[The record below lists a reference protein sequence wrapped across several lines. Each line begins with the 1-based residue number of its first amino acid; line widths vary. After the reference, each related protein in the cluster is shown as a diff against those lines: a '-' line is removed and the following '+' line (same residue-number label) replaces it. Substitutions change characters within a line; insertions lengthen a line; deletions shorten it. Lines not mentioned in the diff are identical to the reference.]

1 MEPQRAACVGWRV
14 WVQGQVGQS
23 LAQDSQHAHLLPLG
37 SKGDA
42 VVETRPLAREV
53 VVLTENVRSPSQD
66 AQDTQ

>member
-1 MEPQRAACVGWRV
+1 MGPGPGGSVTGPGQPACP
-14 WVQGQVGQS
+14 
-23 LAQDSQHAHLLPLG
+23 LLPLG